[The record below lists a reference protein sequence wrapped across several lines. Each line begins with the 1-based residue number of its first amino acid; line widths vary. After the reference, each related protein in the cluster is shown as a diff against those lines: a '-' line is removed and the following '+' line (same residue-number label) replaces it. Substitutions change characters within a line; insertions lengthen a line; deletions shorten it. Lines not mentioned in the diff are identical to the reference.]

1 GGASEWAL
9 RAISCGNVLSSDEFG
24 AVPFLLQALDK
35 VVDVRVQVLLIC
47 LGTSV
52 IHPGGGILPDVAPA
66 LLQEV
71 LVEHPVEIAE
81 PIALLPCCLLG
92 YSLQGGWH
100 CRSDP
105 SCSGH
110 VSCAGCVFLSA
121 PSPCD
126 RLSRLRVL

>member
-1 GGASEWAL
+1 G
-9 RAISCGNVLSSDEFG
+9 
-24 AVPFLLQALDK
+24 PFRRQAL
-35 VVDVRVQVLLIC
+35 VQGVDVRFQLLLIG
-47 LGTSV
+47 LGTYLL
-52 IHPGGGILPDVAPA
+52 HPCGGILQDVAPA